1 MAINWKN
8 VIDDKTKFPDDA
20 KFTIAGEEVTFGE
33 LRRQNTE
40 SRGELEQQ
48 LTLRSAEL
56 DRRDQTQRAATD
68 TLARVLENVSQRTG
82 LTYDQLVKGEI
93 PANLRTTVR
102 TAMGETKTDA
112 GIALKDD
119 PLYKPLF
126 ESVLSP
132 MRREVDLVKGGLV
145 QAIGAYKNDH
155 TRLAWLDFQM
165 SGAKPEGFKS
175 TYEDVL
181 QHAVNKGYNDD
192 VGFPDV
198 TRAAKE
204 LAGPIV
210 QKVDGEKIKKEGF
223 DEGYKKAQAE
233 FAAQLG
239 QPQAGA
245 GPITFDSEPLKDEK
259 TGRPL
264 TIRQQLDKAL
274 NDPSITAGLFT
285 VQ

>member
-40 SRGELEQQ
+40 SRGELEQA

-56 DRRDQTQRAATD
+56 DKREVTQQRATD
-68 TLARVLENVSQRTG
+68 TLARVLENVSARTG
-82 LTYDQLVKGEI
+82 LTYEQLVKGEI
-93 PANLRTTVR
+93 PANLRSTVR
-102 TAMGETKTDA
+102 TAAGETKTDS
-112 GIALKDD
+112 GLALKDD

-155 TRLAWLDFQM
+155 TRLAWLDFNM
-165 SGAKPEGFKS
+165 SEKPEGFKS

-181 QHAVNKGYNDD
+181 QHAVNKGYNDE

-198 TRAAKE
+198 TRAARE

-210 QKVDGEKIKKEGF
+210 QKTDSAKIKKEGY

-239 QPQAGA
+239 QPQGGG
-245 GPITFDSEPLKDEK
+245 GPIQFDNEPLKDEK

-274 NDPSITAGLFT
+274 QDPSITSALFT